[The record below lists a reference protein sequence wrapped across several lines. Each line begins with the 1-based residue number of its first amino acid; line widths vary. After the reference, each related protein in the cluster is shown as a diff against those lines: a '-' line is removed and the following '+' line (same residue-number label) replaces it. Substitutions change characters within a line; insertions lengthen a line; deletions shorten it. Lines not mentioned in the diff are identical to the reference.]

1 MKKYF
6 ALIIILSAFQTANAQ
21 WTLQNSGNTNWLFST
36 YFVNSNIGYV
46 AGGYGM
52 ILKTING
59 GQDWSALNSG
69 TSTDHFYSIY
79 FVNADTGYAVGEP
92 SAFYKTTDGGVTWVK
107 KEIGTNA
114 TLYSVFFTS
123 PDTGYIAGTNQTLGK
138 TTDGGTNWTYQ
149 SFYAM
154 TYRSIFFTNPN
165 TGYAVGEGVF
175 KKTIDGGANWIQ
187 QSGMWG
193 NYLQIHFPT
202 TDTGYIIADSGKIYK
217 TTNAGNVWTP
227 YFTGAVQK
235 LLTMYFTDA
244 MTGYVGGGTTGPDA
258 NFIFKT
264 NDGGLTWSSQVPA
277 NSKVIRSIYFP
288 AKDTGFAIGYNG
300 TIMKTING
308 GIESIN
314 SYDKTN
320 AVDIFPNPTSG
331 SFIIETSAENEFS
344 EISVCNLL
352 GQELLRQSL
361 AYKNNQVD
369 ISKLNDGIYIIKLT
383 DEDSVVLSRI
393 IVKE

>member
-1 MKKYF
+1 MKKFF
-6 ALIIILSAFQTANAQ
+6 ALIIVLLAFQTANAQ
-21 WTLQNSGNTNWLFST
+21 WVLQNSDNTNWLFST

-69 TSTDHFYSIY
+69 TSTDHFYSIF

-92 SAFYKTTDGGVTWVK
+92 SAFYKTTDGGVTWEK
-107 KEIGTNA
+107 KPIGTNS

-123 PDTGYIAGTNQTLGK
+123 SDTGYIAGTNQTLGK

-149 SFYAM
+149 PFYAW
-154 TYRSIFFTNPN
+154 TYRSVFFTNPN
-165 TGYAVGEGVF
+165 TGYAVGESVF

-193 NYLQIHFPT
+193 NYLQVYFPT
-202 TDTGYIIADSGKIYK
+202 TDTGYIAADSGKIFK
-217 TTNAGNVWTP
+217 TTDAGNTWTP
-227 YFTGAVQK
+227 YFTGGVQT

-258 NFIFKT
+258 NFILKT
-264 NDGGLTWSSQVPA
+264 NNGGLTWSNQVPA

-288 AKDTGFAIGYNG
+288 AKDTGFAIGNNG

-308 GIESIN
+308 GIAN
-314 SYDKTN
+314 VDSYDMSATVN
-320 AVDIFPNPTSG
+320 IFPNPTSG
-331 SFIIETSAENEFS
+331 YLNIETSSDNELS
-344 EISVCNLL
+344 QISICNLL

-361 AYKNNQVD
+361 AGKNNHVD
-369 ISKLNDGIYIIKLT
+369 ISNLNNGIYIIKLT
-383 DEDSVVLSRI
+383 DENSAMLSRI